1 METSKNR
8 RDVINALTKMMKARP
23 DDVIKIA
30 LADTDDG
37 YFDIDKCDLTLVSE
51 IKRSPQGAI
60 EVKLIDRIA
69 VIDRLIELTKEESG
83 SGTAEGIIGAINGAA
98 SKSWS
103 DEN

>member
-1 METSKNR
+1 
-8 RDVINALTKMMKARP
+8 MMKSRP

-30 LADTDDG
+30 FADAEGG

-69 VIDRLIELTKEESG
+69 VIDRLIELTKEDG
-83 SGTAEGIIGAINGAA
+83 GTNAAEGLIGAINGAA